1 MSTNSPQAI
10 APGLSRR
17 LAAFVRNSQ
26 WSDVPEPV
34 REHAL
39 RALFNGV
46 GTALGGS
53 SDQAI
58 LRLAASLAPFS
69 AGASATVIGHEARR
83 DTPTAAF
90 LNAASMNVFDFDDT
104 HQGTI
109 IHPTAPVA
117 PVVLALAETR
127 PVSGTELLHAFV
139 LGVEVTCRIGNAISP
154 GHYNRGWHI
163 TSTCG
168 IFGAAAAAAKL
179 LDLSEEEILWA
190 FGNASAQA
198 SGLVE
203 TLGFMAKS
211 VGVGTAARGG
221 LLAAL
226 MAQGGVEGPPMPL
239 EGPRGFLKVLCDAP
253 QPELIEQGLGSDWEN
268 LRNMF
273 KPYPCGVVLNPVID
287 ACLTLR
293 RKPDFSVDLVS
304 DITMRGCP
312 LLKARADRPDVTTG
326 REAQVSAQHAI
337 AVALLRGTAG
347 AADFSDAAVSD
358 PDVRALR
365 AKVRPIET
373 DEAIPVGAAYI
384 SVRCRDGSRFEM
396 SELAATGSPAR
407 PMTDAALREKF
418 SALARYGC
426 PAIDA
431 GALADRLWALRE
443 ASDVAAI
450 MALARP
456 NP

>member
-1 MSTNSPQAI
+1 MSGTSPQAI

-26 WSDVPEPV
+26 WNDVPEPV
-34 REHAL
+34 CEHAL
-39 RALFNGV
+39 RALFNGF

-69 AGASATVIGHEARR
+69 AGSAATVVGHGAKR
-83 DTPTAAF
+83 DASTAAF

-117 PVVLALAETR
+117 PVVLALAELR

-168 IFGAAAAAAKL
+168 IFGAAVAAAKL
-179 LDLSEEEILWA
+179 LDLTEEEILWA

-226 MAQGGVEGPPMPL
+226 MAKGGVEGPPMPL
-239 EGPRGFLKVLCDAP
+239 EGPRGFLKVLCHAP
-253 QPELIEQGLGSDWEN
+253 KPELIERELGSDWEN

-287 ACLTLR
+287 ACLDLH
-293 RKPDFSVDLVS
+293 RKPDFSADLVS
-304 DITMRGCP
+304 DITVRGCP

-326 REAQVSAQHAI
+326 REAQVSAQHAV

-347 AADFSDAAVSD
+347 AADFSDAAVND
-358 PDVRALR
+358 PDVKALR

-373 DEAIPVGAAYI
+373 DEAIPVEAAYV
-384 SVRCRDGSRFEM
+384 SVRCSDGAHFEVR
-396 SELAATGSPAR
+396 ELAATGSPAR
-407 PMTDAALREKF
+407 PMTDAALRDKF
-418 SALARYGC
+418 AALAEYGS

-431 GALADRLWALRE
+431 GALADSLWALRDV
-443 ASDVAAI
+443 SDVGSI

-456 NP
+456 KA